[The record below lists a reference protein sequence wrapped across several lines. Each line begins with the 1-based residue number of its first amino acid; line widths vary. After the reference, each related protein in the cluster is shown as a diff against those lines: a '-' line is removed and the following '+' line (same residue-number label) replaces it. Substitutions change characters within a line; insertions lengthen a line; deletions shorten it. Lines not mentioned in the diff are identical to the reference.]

1 MQNIRHRDNLNY
13 EYLKK
18 WCRDYMKNIHLYIS
32 SPPEE
37 VKELVN
43 ELEPRGLIIKIKYIE
58 F

>member
-1 MQNIRHRDNLNY
+1 
-13 EYLKK
+13 
-18 WCRDYMKNIHLYIS
+18 MKNIHLYIS

-43 ELEPRGLIIKIKYIE
+43 ELEPRGLIIGIKYIE